1 VAEPEEL
8 ETRVIVRNETARLRA
23 TIWGEGHSVGE
34 PDGVT
39 PLVEL
44 PSSGHNFAPWDVE
57 GALLRRE
64 TWCRTRRYVV
74 NGVPVLLASSY
85 VPLGLAEGTRIVQE
99 DTGPGGTYARLA
111 DAGHAP
117 VRFRQDLTAKT
128 VEEAQ
133 ARALIEDL
141 SAPVLVAIRTAY
153 DAEDA
158 PVECSELIYDPTQ
171 ITVRFEFPA

>member
-1 VAEPEEL
+1 M
-8 ETRVIVRNETARLRA
+8 IIRNETVRLSA
-23 TIWGEGHSVGE
+23 TVWGEGVSVWE

-39 PLVEL
+39 PEVEL
-44 PSSGHNFAPWDVE
+44 LSRGHSFAPRDVE
-57 GALLRRE
+57 GALMRRE
-64 TWCRTRRYVV
+64 TWCRTRRYLI

-111 DAGHAP
+111 DSGHAP

-128 VEEAQ
+128 VEAAQ
-133 ARALIEDL
+133 AQALIEDL
-141 SAPVLVAIRTAY
+141 AAPVLVAVRTAY
-153 DAEDA
+153 DAEGT
-158 PVECSELIYDPTQ
+158 PVECSELVYDPTQ